1 MFSKHN
7 HLGII
12 YFAKKFNLK
21 KKSYEF
27 RNNRIVIDNKETNL
41 STDQLRYISNI
52 CRVNKIKL
60 YIRDD
65 FKLAIKIKA
74 NGIFL
79 SANNRRCLINAF
91 FNKKNFEVLGSA
103 HNQIDYLF
111 KLVQN
116 CSLIT
121 LSPIFFNPKY
131 SKNKIL
137 NVIKFNLIT
146 KEWKINIAALGGIT
160 LKNFKQIKLTKAKVI
175 GSRNLVENFF
185 DVKKNLPMLNIGRF
199 F

>member
-1 MFSKHN
+1 MLSRYN

-21 KKSYEF
+21 KKNYDF

-41 STDQLRYISNI
+41 STVQLRYISDI
-52 CRVNKIKL
+52 CKVNKVKL

-79 SANNRRCLINAF
+79 SANNRRCLINSF

-111 KLVQN
+111 KLAQN

-137 NVIKFNLIT
+137 NVIKFNLIA

-160 LKNFKQIKLTKAKVI
+160 LKNIKQIKLTKAKVI
-175 GSRNLVENFF
+175 GSRNLVENYCN
-185 DVKKNLPMLNIGRF
+185 V
-199 F
+199 

>member
-1 MFSKHN
+1 MFSRYN

-21 KKSYEF
+21 KKNYNF

-52 CRVNKIKL
+52 CRVNKVKL

-79 SANNRRCLINAF
+79 SANNRRRLINSF

-111 KLVQN
+111 KLGQN

-137 NVIKFNLIT
+137 KVIKFNLIA

-160 LKNFKQIKLTKAKVI
+160 LKNIKQIKLTKAKFI
-175 GSRNLVENFF
+175 GSRNLVENYC
-185 DVKKNLPMLNIGRF
+185 DV
-199 F
+199 

>member
-1 MFSKHN
+1 MFSRYN

-12 YFAKKFNLK
+12 YFAKEFNLK
-21 KKSYEF
+21 KKNIF
-27 RNNRIVIDNKETNL
+27 KNNRIVINNKETNL

-52 CRVNKIKL
+52 CKVNKIKL

-74 NGIFL
+74 SGIFL
-79 SANNRRCLINAF
+79 SANNKRCLINSF

-111 KLVQN
+111 KLGQN

-137 NVIKFNLIT
+137 NVIKFNLIA
-146 KEWKINIAALGGIT
+146 KDWKINIAALGGIN
-160 LKNFKQIKLTKAKVI
+160 LKNIKKIKLTKAKII
-175 GSRNLVENFF
+175 GSRNLAENYCN
-185 DVKKNLPMLNIGRF
+185 V
-199 F
+199 